1 MNNTQTI
8 GNVLPQFDL
17 ENNRETQVRNYNGDS
32 PSAVEE
38 TDWRAIVERNTSTE
52 TKEGQTELTGDDPDF
67 ILPYCQLDGDLIRKF
82 RDTKLSATGRLAFD
96 YIVMNASNIKE
107 GISRP
112 IDIQGLSDFLSVS
125 VRRAYAIIAEL
136 ESKGFIVPRDRKA
149 RWTYDTPDMKKVHET
164 ITDYHKS
171 KVAKKKAEVT
181 EAKIYAIAKIF
192 DKRFGIDGGFGF
204 RPTHHK
210 ILVDILTKNKTN
222 NDVLNCLRP
231 AVGQTITSE
240 HRELIKR
247 AFTDIDKQYYQKW

>member
-32 PSAVEE
+32 QSAVKG
-38 TDWRAIVERNTSTE
+38 TDWRDIVERNTSTE
-52 TKEGQTELTGDDPDF
+52 TEDLTHDDPDF

-96 YIVMNASNIKE
+96 YIVMNASNIKQ

-112 IDIQGLSDFLSVS
+112 IDIQGLADFLGVS

-136 ESKGFIVPRDRKA
+136 ESKGFIVPRDKKT

-171 KVAKKKAEVT
+171 KVAKKKAEVMK
-181 EAKIYAIAKIF
+181 EKIYAVAKIF

-210 ILVDILTKNKTN
+210 IMVDILTKHKTHT
-222 NDVLNCLRP
+222 DILNCLRP
-231 AVGQTITSE
+231 AVGRTVTTE
-240 HRELIKR
+240 HRELIER
-247 AFTDIDKQYYQKW
+247 AFTDIDKQYYQRR